1 MTQSDAGGV
10 SDLPA
15 LLQSMHPA
23 LIGQP
28 FVFASI
34 PRPALA
40 GLTFMPMGTFCESE
54 GVTVIA
60 TQTQARNAG
69 WPVEDAW
76 GCITLMVHSSLHAVG
91 FLAAITSALA
101 REGISVNPVSGYYHD
116 HLFVPWEDRAR
127 AMEALFALGAPPSR
141 ASQASGPPSRP

>member
-1 MTQSDAGGV
+1 MDRSHADGL
-10 SDLPA
+10 SDLSA

-40 GLTFMPMGTFCESE
+40 GLAFIPMGTFCESE

-60 TQTQARNAG
+60 TQTQARDAG
-69 WPVEDAW
+69 WPAGDAW

-116 HLFVPWEDRAR
+116 HLFVPWEDRKR
-127 AMEALFALGAPPSR
+127 AMEALSALGAPPPE
-141 ASQASGPPSRP
+141 AGG

>member
-1 MTQSDAGGV
+1 MTQSDPSGV
-10 SDLPA
+10 SDLSA

-23 LIGQP
+23 LIGRP

-34 PRPALA
+34 PRQALA
-40 GLTFMPMGTFCESE
+40 GLAFIPMGTFCESE

-69 WPVEDAW
+69 WPAGDAW

-116 HLFVPWEDRAR
+116 HLFVPWEDRMR
-127 AMEALFALGAPPSR
+127 AMAVLTALGKQPPK
-141 ASQASGPPSRP
+141 AG